1 MSVPWIAAIVALV
14 ALAILG
20 ISVLLDAHSRSETEA
35 ERDWREWISG
45 YEGNDD
51 EISD

>member
-20 ISVLLDAHSRSETEA
+20 ISVLWTAHSCSETEA

-45 YEGNDD
+45 YESGD
-51 EISD
+51 E